1 MRTVRAALFALALS
15 LVAAP
20 AFAQGFLK
28 IDGVEGE
35 SADDKHKLEID
46 IDSVR
51 VKGQDL
57 HIVKKI
63 DKASPKLAAL
73 AGKKASLPGTV
84 VVVLDKPYKRKHG
97 KQEEFLKVVL
107 NAPWVS
113 SRTAAPSA
121 PVLETVVFSTKS
133 FDVYESASSAGPWVK
148 VDAATLKRD
157 YPTIFLP

>member
-46 IDSVR
+46 IDSVT

-63 DKASPKLAAL
+63 DKASPERRRRSRAPSSWCSTSRTS
-73 AGKKASLPGTV
+73 GSTAS
-84 VVVLDKPYKRKHG
+84 RRS
-97 KQEEFLKVVL
+97 
-107 NAPWVS
+107 S
-113 SRTAAPSA
+113 SR
-121 PVLETVVFSTKS
+121 S
-133 FDVYESASSAGPWVK
+133 F
-148 VDAATLKRD
+148 
-157 YPTIFLP
+157 

>member
-1 MRTVRAALFALALS
+1 
-15 LVAAP
+15 
-20 AFAQGFLK
+20 
-28 IDGVEGE
+28 
-35 SADDKHKLEID
+35 
-46 IDSVR
+46 
-51 VKGQDL
+51 
-57 HIVKKI
+57 
-63 DKASPKLAAL
+63 
-73 AGKKASLPGTV
+73 
-84 VVVLDKPYKRKHG
+84 VVLDKPYKRKHG